1 MLNHHRKCLVVGAV
15 VALTMPVYGQTNF
28 EGITVARHDLELGFE
43 INGVVAD
50 VAVEP
55 GQHVKQGMPMVLLN
69 SLDAQAQV
77 AQLKI
82 RSTSTFEID
91 AAKAEWELGKI
102 ELEQMKEAFSRGGAT
117 DFEVKRKA
125 LEAERSRLSY
135 ELFRQ
140 RQDEARLQLKQAEV
154 NVERYALRA
163 PRDGIVETITVSKGE
178 LVREVTPVL
187 RFVDI
192 SALRVEVPTPS
203 RLADRLRV
211 GGPAKVDLDGPEGAP
226 PIGATI
232 YHIAA
237 VGDPASGLRTVTLEF
252 PNPDER
258 AAGDTVRV
266 EYVLDTAQPLNES
279 RP

>member
-1 MLNHHRKCLVVGAV
+1 MRNHLWKCLAVGFVIASTIP
-15 VALTMPVYGQTNF
+15 ARGQSIF

-43 INGVVAD
+43 INGVVAE

-55 GQHVKQGMPMVLLN
+55 GQHVKEGMPLVLLN

-102 ELEQMKEAFSRGGAT
+102 ELEQMKEAFARGGAT

-125 LEAERSRLSY
+125 LEAERNRLSY

-140 RQDEARLQLKQAEV
+140 RQEEARLQLKQAEV

-163 PRDGIVETITVSKGE
+163 PRDGIVETIAVSKGE
-178 LVREVTPVL
+178 MVREVTPVL

-211 GGPAKVDLDGPEGAP
+211 GGPASVDLDGPEGDAP
-226 PIGATI
+226 IAANI
-232 YHIAA
+232 FHIAA

-252 PNPDER
+252 ANPDER
-258 AAGDTVRV
+258 AAGDTVLV
-266 EYVLDTAQPLNES
+266 EYILLPQP
-279 RP
+279 R